1 MDGYILD
8 VYAGAVRVGTL
19 GYDQAQDAFHFDYG
33 AAWRTLPGRYP
44 LSPHL
49 PLEGSASPQAIRRF
63 LENLLPEG
71 EALAVA
77 ATDAR
82 VARNNVFGLLRHLGH
97 ETAGALSFVA
107 AGQKP
112 AEQEPLRRHLPLEE
126 LQARIDN
133 RANEPFN
140 RWDGKVRM
148 SIAGHQDKLL
158 VAVEEDRLF
167 LVDGVLS
174 STHILKPEP
183 VREDARCM
191 VANEHFCMQLTHRIS
206 MRRWKAPGAA
216 HVSILRVPSPVLSI
230 ERFDRRKTP
239 DGVERLHVIDGCQ
252 ALDLSVNA
260 KYERNVGDQSEVR
273 NIRDGASFE
282 KLGALRPGFVEPALG
297 MQRLVLWAVTTLLFG
312 NSDSHG
318 KNISFFVDRTGLT
331 PTPLYD
337 LVSVVQYAAFHHDLA
352 MAFGDEFEL
361 EAVRSFALADF
372 CVRMGIERRYFAR
385 ELTRLCE
392 FALQE
397 APAQAADPAYMGE
410 EVAFVQGLAQF
421 VATRAQALLAMA
433 RDIPKFTADQ
443 LLVVGVARP
452 EPEQPRFA
460 AMPWGSGSP
469 RSEDELQE
477 RQTTDRRLRMRMTAD
492 FISARFQ

>member
-107 AGQKP
+107 AGQEP

-158 VAVEEDRLF
+158 VAVEEDGLF

-230 ERFDRRKTP
+230 ERFDRRRTP

-260 KYERNVGDQSEVR
+260 KYERNVADQPEVR
-273 NIRDGASFE
+273 HIRDGASFE

-297 MQRLVLWAVTTLLFG
+297 MQRLVLWAFTTLLFG

-361 EAVRSFALADF
+361 DAVRSFALADF
-372 CVRMGIERRYFAR
+372 CMRLGIDRRYFAR
-385 ELTRLCE
+385 ELTRLCD

-397 APAQAADPAYMGE
+397 APAQAADAAYTGE
-410 EVAFVQGLAQF
+410 EAAFVRDLAQF
-421 VATRAQALLAMA
+421 VARRAQALLAMA
-433 RDIPKFTADQ
+433 RDIPKFTADH
-443 LLVVGVARP
+443 
-452 EPEQPRFA
+452 F
-460 AMPWGSGSP
+460 
-469 RSEDELQE
+469 
-477 RQTTDRRLRMRMTAD
+477 
-492 FISARFQ
+492 

>member
-1 MDGYILD
+1 MEGYILG
-8 VYAGAVRVGTL
+8 VYTGAVRVGTL
-19 GYDQAQDAFHFDYG
+19 GYDPAQDAFRFDYDV
-33 AAWRTLPGRYP
+33 AWRALPSRYP
-44 LSPHL
+44 LSPYL
-49 PLEGSASPQAIRRF
+49 PLEGGAAPQAIRRF

-71 EALAVA
+71 EALVVA
-77 ATDAR
+77 ASDAR

-97 ETAGALSFVA
+97 ETAGALSFIA
-107 AGQKP
+107 AGQVP
-112 AEQEPLRRHLPLEE
+112 GEQEPLRRHLPFEE

-158 VAVEEDRLF
+158 VAIEEDQLF

-183 VREDARCM
+183 VREEARCM
-191 VANEHFCMQLTHRIS
+191 VANEHFCMQLTNRIS

-216 HVSILRVPSPVLSI
+216 RVSILRVPSPVLSI
-230 ERFDRRKTP
+230 ERFDRRRTP
-239 DGVERLHVIDGCQ
+239 DGVERLHIIDGCQ
-252 ALDLSVNA
+252 ALDLSVSA
-260 KYERNVGDQSEVR
+260 KYERNLGDQLEVR
-273 NIRDGASFE
+273 HIRDGASFE
-282 KLGALRPGFVEPALG
+282 KLGTLRSGFVEPALG
-297 MQRLVLWAVTTLLFG
+297 MQRLVLWAVATLLFG

-318 KNISFFVDRTGLT
+318 KNISFFVDRAGLT

-372 CVRMGIERRYFAR
+372 CVRMGVERRYFAR

-397 APAQAADPAYMGE
+397 APAQAADPVYMGE

-433 RDIPKFTADQ
+433 RDIPRFTADN
-443 LLVVGVARP
+443 
-452 EPEQPRFA
+452 F
-460 AMPWGSGSP
+460 
-469 RSEDELQE
+469 
-477 RQTTDRRLRMRMTAD
+477 
-492 FISARFQ
+492 

>member
-1 MDGYILD
+1 MEGYILG

-19 GYDQAQDAFHFDYG
+19 GYDQAQDAFQFDYD
-33 AAWRTLPGRYP
+33 AAWLALPSRYP
-44 LSPHL
+44 LSPHV
-49 PLEGSASPQAIRRF
+49 PLEGGAAPQAIRRF

-71 EALAVA
+71 EALVVA
-77 ATDAR
+77 ANDAR

-107 AGQKP
+107 AGQVP
-112 AEQEPLRRHLPLEE
+112 AEQEPLRRHLPFEE

-158 VAVEEDRLF
+158 VAIEEDQLF

-183 VREDARCM
+183 AREETRFM
-191 VANEHFCMQLTHRIS
+191 VANEHFCMQLANRIS

-230 ERFDRRKTP
+230 ERFDRRRTP
-239 DGVERLHVIDGCQ
+239 DGVERLHIIDGCQ
-252 ALDLSVNA
+252 ALDLSVSA
-260 KYERNVGDQSEVR
+260 KYERNVGAQPEVR
-273 NIRDGASFE
+273 HIRDGASFE
-282 KLGALRPGFVEPALG
+282 KLGTLRPGFVEPALG

-318 KNISFFVDRTGLT
+318 KNISFFVNRTGLT

-352 MAFGDEFEL
+352 MAFGNEFEL

-421 VATRAQALLAMA
+421 VATRAEALLAMA
-433 RDIPKFTADQ
+433 RDIPKFAADN
-443 LLVVGVARP
+443 
-452 EPEQPRFA
+452 F
-460 AMPWGSGSP
+460 
-469 RSEDELQE
+469 
-477 RQTTDRRLRMRMTAD
+477 
-492 FISARFQ
+492 

>member
-1 MDGYILD
+1 MEGYILD

-19 GYDQAQDAFHFDYG
+19 RYEQAQDAFHFDYD
-33 AAWRTLPGRYP
+33 AAWRALPGRYP

-49 PLEGSASPQAIRRF
+49 PLQGVAAPQAIRRF

-77 ATDAR
+77 ASDAR

-107 AGQKP
+107 AGQLP

-126 LQARIDN
+126 LQARIEN

-158 VAVEEDRLF
+158 VAIEEDQLL
-167 LVDGVLS
+167 LVDGALS

-183 VREDARCM
+183 VREGARCM
-191 VANEHFCMQLTHRIS
+191 VANEHFCMQLTNRIS

-230 ERFDRRKTP
+230 QRFDRRRTP
-239 DGVERLHVIDGCQ
+239 DGVERLHIIDGCQ
-252 ALDLSVNA
+252 ALDLSVSA
-260 KYERNVGDQSEVR
+260 KYERNVGDRAEVR
-273 NIRDGASFE
+273 HIRDGASFE
-282 KLGALRPGFVEPALG
+282 KLGTLRSGFVEPALG

-372 CVRMGIERRYFAR
+372 CMRIGIDRRYFAR

-392 FALQE
+392 LALQE
-397 APAQAADPAYMGE
+397 APAQAVDTAYTGE
-410 EVAFVQGLAQF
+410 EVTFVRVLAQF
-421 VATRAQALLAMA
+421 VAARAQALLAVA
-433 RDIPKFTADQ
+433 RDIPKFTADN
-443 LLVVGVARP
+443 
-452 EPEQPRFA
+452 F
-460 AMPWGSGSP
+460 
-469 RSEDELQE
+469 
-477 RQTTDRRLRMRMTAD
+477 
-492 FISARFQ
+492 

>member
-8 VYAGAVRVGTL
+8 VYAGGVRVGTL
-19 GYDQAQDAFHFDYG
+19 GHDQAQDTFQFTYD
-33 AAWRTLPGRYP
+33 AAWRALPGRYP

-49 PLEGSASPQAIRRF
+49 PLEGGAAPHAIRRF

-71 EALAVA
+71 EALVVA
-77 ATDAR
+77 ANDAR
-82 VARNNVFGLLRHLGH
+82 VARNNVFGLIRHLGH

-107 AGQKP
+107 AGQVP
-112 AEQEPLRRHLPLEE
+112 AEQEPLRRQLPFEE

-158 VAVEEDRLF
+158 VAIDDGELF
-167 LVDGVLS
+167 LVDGALS

-183 VREDARCM
+183 AREAAPCM
-191 VANEHFCMQLTHRIS
+191 VANEHFCMQLANRIS
-206 MRRWKAPGAA
+206 MRRWKAPCAA
-216 HVSILRVPSPVLSI
+216 QVNILRVPSPVLSI
-230 ERFDRRKTP
+230 ERFDRRRTP
-239 DGVERLHVIDGCQ
+239 GGVERLHIIDGCQ
-252 ALDLSVNA
+252 ALDLSVSA
-260 KYERNVGDQSEVR
+260 KYERNVGEQPDVR
-273 NIRDGASFE
+273 HIRDGASFE
-282 KLGALRPGFVEPALG
+282 KLGTLRPGFVQPALA

-318 KNISFFVDRTGLT
+318 KNISFFADRTGLT

-337 LVSVVQYAAFHHDLA
+337 LVSVVQYEAFHHDLA

-361 EAVRSFALADF
+361 DAVLSFALADF
-372 CVRMGIERRYFAR
+372 CVRMSVDRKYFAR

-397 APAQAADPAYMGE
+397 APAQAANPAYTGE
-410 EVAFVQGLAQF
+410 EVAFVQKLARF
-421 VATRAQALLAMA
+421 VDTRARALLAMA
-433 RDIPKFTADQ
+433 RDIPKFAADS
-443 LLVVGVARP
+443 
-452 EPEQPRFA
+452 F
-460 AMPWGSGSP
+460 
-469 RSEDELQE
+469 
-477 RQTTDRRLRMRMTAD
+477 
-492 FISARFQ
+492 

>member
-8 VYAGAVRVGTL
+8 VYAGRARVGRL
-19 GYDQAQDAFHFDYG
+19 GYDQAQDAFQFDYDG
-33 AAWRTLPGRYP
+33 TWLALPGRYP

-49 PLEGSASPQAIRRF
+49 PLEGSAAPQAIRRF

-77 ATDAR
+77 ANDAR

-107 AGQKP
+107 VDQVP
-112 AEQEPLRRHLPLEE
+112 SEQEPLRRQLPFEE
-126 LQARIDN
+126 LQARIES
-133 RANEPFN
+133 RGSEPFN

-158 VAVEEDRLF
+158 VAIDDAKLF
-167 LVDGVLS
+167 LVDGTLS

-183 VREDARCM
+183 TREAAPFM
-191 VANEHFCMQLTHRIS
+191 VANEHFCMQLANRIS
-206 MRRWKAPGAA
+206 MRRWKAPCAA
-216 HVSILRVPSPVLSI
+216 KVSILRVPSPVLTI
-230 ERFDRRKTP
+230 ERFDRRRMP
-239 DGVERLHVIDGCQ
+239 DGVERLHIIDGCQ
-252 ALDLSVNA
+252 ALDLSVSA
-260 KYERNVGDQSEVR
+260 KYERNVGDQPDVR
-273 NIRDGASFE
+273 HIRDGTSFQ
-282 KLGALRPGFVEPALG
+282 KLGALRTGFVEPALG

-318 KNISFFVDRTGLT
+318 KNISFFVNRTGLT

-337 LVSVVQYAAFHHDLA
+337 LVSVVQYEAFHHDLA

-372 CVRMGIERRYFAR
+372 CVRLGVMRKYFAR
-385 ELTRLCE
+385 EMTRLCE

-397 APAQAADPAYMGE
+397 APAQAADPVYTQE
-410 EVAFVQGLAQF
+410 EVVFVQNLAQF

-433 RDIPKFTADQ
+433 RDIPKFTADN
-443 LLVVGVARP
+443 
-452 EPEQPRFA
+452 F
-460 AMPWGSGSP
+460 
-469 RSEDELQE
+469 
-477 RQTTDRRLRMRMTAD
+477 
-492 FISARFQ
+492 

>member
-1 MDGYILD
+1 MQRHILD
-8 VYAGAVRVGTL
+8 VYAGGMHVGTL
-19 GYDQAQDAFHFDYG
+19 GYDQARDAFQFDYDT
-33 AAWRTLPGRYP
+33 AWLTSPSRYP

-49 PLEGSASPQAIRRF
+49 PLEGGAAPQAIRRF

-77 ATDAR
+77 AHDAR

-97 ETAGALSFVA
+97 ETAGALSFAA
-107 AGQKP
+107 AGQEP
-112 AEQEPLRRHLPLEE
+112 AEVAPLRRHLPFEE

-158 VAVEEDRLF
+158 VTIEDGELF
-167 LVDGVLS
+167 MVDGALS

-183 VREDARCM
+183 AREAARFM
-191 VANEHFCMQLTHRIS
+191 VANEHFCMQLANRIS
-206 MRRWKAPGAA
+206 MRRWKAPCAA
-216 HVSILRVPSPVLSI
+216 HVSILRVPAPVLSI
-230 ERFDRRKTP
+230 ERFDRRRTSG
-239 DGVERLHVIDGCQ
+239 GVERLHIIDGCQ
-252 ALDLSVNA
+252 ALDLSVSA
-260 KYERNVGDQSEVR
+260 KYERNVGDQSDVR
-273 NIRDGASFE
+273 HIRDGASFE
-282 KLGALRPGFVEPALG
+282 KLGRLRPGFVEPALG

-337 LVSVVQYAAFHHDLA
+337 LVSVVQYTTFHHDLA

-372 CVRMGIERRYFAR
+372 CVRLGVERRYFAR
-385 ELTRLCE
+385 ELTRLCG

-397 APAQAADPAYMGE
+397 APAQAADPAYTGE

-421 VATRAQALLAMA
+421 VTHRAQALLSMA
-433 RDIPKFTADQ
+433 RDIPKFAADN
-443 LLVVGVARP
+443 
-452 EPEQPRFA
+452 F
-460 AMPWGSGSP
+460 
-469 RSEDELQE
+469 
-477 RQTTDRRLRMRMTAD
+477 
-492 FISARFQ
+492 